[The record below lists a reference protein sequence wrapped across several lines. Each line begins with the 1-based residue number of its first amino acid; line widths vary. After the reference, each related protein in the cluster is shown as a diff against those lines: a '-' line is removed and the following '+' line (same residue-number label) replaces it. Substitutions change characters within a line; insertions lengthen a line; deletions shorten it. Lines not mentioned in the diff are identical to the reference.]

1 MTVYRLS
8 LDDLEPERTPPPPGT
23 YRVRID
29 TIDESRSKLG
39 APSFKVRMT
48 VVEGE
53 HVGETIFDT
62 LFDTPKAKP
71 HFMNFVE
78 ASGITLSQETDIDF
92 DSLVGTEVQVTVR
105 SEQNNEPDGRNR
117 SRTRVAF
124 RGYARPA
131 EDMPF

>member
-8 LDDLEPERTPPPPGT
+8 LGDLEPERPPIPPGT
-23 YRVRID
+23 YRACID
-29 TIDESRSKLG
+29 TIDESRSKQG

-48 VVEGE
+48 VVDGE
-53 HVGETIFDT
+53 HVGESIVDT

-71 HFMNFVE
+71 HFMSFVE
-78 ASGITLSQETDIDF
+78 ASGITLAQETDIDF
-92 DSLVGTEVQVTVR
+92 ESLVGNEVQVTVR
-105 SEQNNEPDGRNR
+105 SEHINEPDGRSR

-124 RGYARPA
+124 RGYARTA